1 MATVP
6 RHALVALGAA
16 ALLGVSACGGTAAP
30 PAAGSSA
37 TAAASGSAP
46 AQGTWTWSDDR
57 GKNVSL
63 PQRPQRVVAQSA
75 AAAALW
81 DFGVQPVAVFGP
93 HKLKDGGRDPEVG
106 EVDISK
112 VESIGN
118 VWGEFNVEKYAA
130 VQPDLLVSGM
140 YLKNT
145 LWYVP
150 EQSLEAVEAV
160 APTVGVQLSG
170 KPLVQIIEKYG
181 RLAAALGADPKAP
194 AVVEAKNRFDAAG
207 AALKTLA
214 AEKPDLKVM
223 IVTATPESLYVAYLP
238 DHPDLKY
245 WGELGLNIVHP
256 ERPTES
262 EGGFWEVLSWENA
275 DKYQADVILVDAR
288 SQSMKIE
295 EMAKKPTWAKLPA
308 VKAGQLYPW
317 HAAERYSYLGY
328 AKVMEEL
335 KTNLDKSRDDV
346 VK

>member
-6 RHALVALGAA
+6 RRSLVALGAVV
-16 ALLGVSACGGTAAP
+16 LLGVSACGGTAAP
-30 PAAGSSA
+30 PAAAPSA
-37 TAAASGSAP
+37 DTAAA
-46 AQGTWTWSDDR
+46 QGPWTWTDDR
-57 GKNVSL
+57 GKSLSL
-63 PQRPQRVVAQSA
+63 PQRPRRVVAQSA

-81 DFGVQPVAVFGP
+81 DFGVRPVAVFGP

-106 EVDISK
+106 EVDISE

-118 VWGEFNVEKYAA
+118 VWGEFNVEKYASL
-130 VQPDLLVSGM
+130 QPDLLVAGM
-140 YLKNT
+140 YQKNT

-150 EQSLEAVEAV
+150 PESAAAVDQI
-160 APTVGVQLSG
+160 APSAGVQLSG
-170 KPLVQIIEKYG
+170 KPLVEIIERYG
-181 RLAAALGADPKAP
+181 ALAAALGADLRAAP
-194 AVVEAKNRFDAAG
+194 VAEAKSRFDAAS

-214 AEKPDLKVM
+214 AAKPDLKVM
-223 IVTATPESLYVAYLP
+223 IVTGTPESLYVAYLP
-238 DHPDLKY
+238 DHPDIKY
-245 WGELGLNIVHP
+245 WGELGLDIVYP
-256 ERPTES
+256 PKPTES

-335 KTNLDKSRDDV
+335 AVNLEKSRDDV